1 MQHTAFSE
9 TGGAAIL
16 SSLSPSQSLG
26 SAGPISPFKKQRID
40 SGKESGPSSESIPLS
55 IEQQLPKIILSVR
68 LKEDLAPDLSADFFV
83 DWLCMMLIIA
93 ESVIVEARF
102 GSFSTLMFVLMSMP
116 IWVYLDRDAAI
127 SLVGIKKGILSI
139 NDPSYSDKE
148 CNELVNT
155 KRGLSEAINVCNN
168 RMQSM
173 ELQIQGLRNDLSES
187 NREKRKL
194 RRERDNSL
202 RIIEDYGRMSLK
214 GKCKTKGG
222 ADDKGLRL
230 SRPDTG
236 IRSEQTVV
244 VPVNLEG
251 NDALT
256 RLSYEEERK
265 EPCISDPFPEDTFDI
280 IKDRDESPVEP
291 ENQILPN
298 QSPEN
303 LDDKHG
309 LEEKQ
314 KLQE

>member
-26 SAGPISPFKKQRID
+26 SASPISPFKKQRID

-55 IEQQLPKIILSVR
+55 IEQQLPEIILSVR

-102 GSFSTLMFVLMSMP
+102 GSFSTL
-116 IWVYLDRDAAI
+116 IDAAI

-139 NDPSYSDKE
+139 KDPSYSDKE

-173 ELQIQGLRNDLSES
+173 ELQIQGRRNDLSES

-230 SRPDTG
+230 GRPDTG

-244 VPVNLEG
+244 VPVNLER

>member
-1 MQHTAFSE
+1 
-9 TGGAAIL
+9 
-16 SSLSPSQSLG
+16 
-26 SAGPISPFKKQRID
+26 
-40 SGKESGPSSESIPLS
+40 
-55 IEQQLPKIILSVR
+55 
-68 LKEDLAPDLSADFFV
+68 
-83 DWLCMMLIIA
+83 MMLIIA
-93 ESVIVEARF
+93 ESVTVEARF
-102 GSFSTLMFVLMSMP
+102 
-116 IWVYLDRDAAI
+116 DRDAAI

-139 NDPSYSDKE
+139 KDPSYSDKE